1 MPLSPQAQAIVDD
14 FGRQPGVT
22 PEHVTNLQGVLAASP
37 VLLDQFNDAV
47 AKQRVLSLKPLTDPN
62 AGGTFTPGEHSIR
75 LPLSRLSNGPGGKLL
90 DSGDMTFVLGHELQH
105 AMYSPTAAASRKAF
119 ETAAVQIAKTTHDY
133 SDAAEKVLSSNRVDE
148 ASAEIAGWN
157 ATVSRVKQA
166 KPDASLEDIFRE
178 APGRMHDFID
188 RTGGMPQFN
197 YALKSNLTLNAD
209 MTMPVTPAN
218 VEAMGANF
226 FDKDAKSTRIG
237 YTGQSDYANHYGP
250 WVVATAAIY
259 ERHYNKQKPGEPEQP
274 IILEMRR
281 LGLKEE
287 ILERNGIDLGSNT
300 RPMPYLDS
308 STQPPT
314 PGLFQHSKNTHLHVS
329 PISAQELE
337 QELRA
342 RESQSQGTSA
352 QSLPSDPGH

>member
-1 MPLSPQAQAIVDD
+1 MPLSPQAQAIVDE
-14 FGRQPGVT
+14 FGRQPGVA

-47 AKQRVLSLKPLTDPN
+47 AKQRVLSLKPLNDPN
-62 AGGTFTPGEHSIR
+62 AGGTFTPDQNSIR

-133 SDAAEKVLSSNRVDE
+133 SDAADKVLSSNRVDE

-197 YALKSNLTLNAD
+197 
-209 MTMPVTPAN
+209 
-218 VEAMGANF
+218 
-226 FDKDAKSTRIG
+226 
-237 YTGQSDYANHYGP
+237 
-250 WVVATAAIY
+250 
-259 ERHYNKQKPGEPEQP
+259 
-274 IILEMRR
+274 
-281 LGLKEE
+281 
-287 ILERNGIDLGSNT
+287 
-300 RPMPYLDS
+300 
-308 STQPPT
+308 
-314 PGLFQHSKNTHLHVS
+314 
-329 PISAQELE
+329 
-337 QELRA
+337 
-342 RESQSQGTSA
+342 
-352 QSLPSDPGH
+352 